1 MSEKT
6 TFTYHYT
13 PSQFCDLLDEFQNAV
28 DCKRYSEK
36 ISYDTWRKLK
46 KLRHPK
52 IEYTSPFVKI
62 YDVVKNIDG
71 IDRDTIIYS
80 TKIYNWGFGRFFY
93 DEVFK
98 KEWNKDMTLN
108 SANSATF
115 SCDNT
120 DINRSVLDQLAATS
134 VATKADTAYAT
145 ALETKADYMMYYDND
160 STTGCPNYGTTTDH
174 TTRISGTPLTTNT
187 VELTGIPSLDHF
199 GYHDIN
205 GTWDSVA
212 SKRDVDDR
220 IEELRRELEKKVDKA
235 EMNVKKEN
243 DNMKGFNFDFGP
255 CGNTV
260 RLSMYG
266 MAIQNV
272 AGEWVSYN
280 PDSGEIINVDVFNMA
295 DGGKYMYK
303 MPVAISDVAVGD
315 VVIHNRVPMF
325 VTAVGDNGTFTV
337 TDVRAGESKNI
348 IPTRN
353 MFGFNFMTKVVS
365 LFNAFSNAPTADQP
379 FGNMLPFLM
388 MGEGKDIDP
397 MMMFMMMNQG
407 GNNGVMNSM
416 MLYFMT
422 KDNKDGKDFDPM
434 MLFAMSGLMNQSAAF
449 NGGKHAEKP
458 AVQA

>member
-1 MSEKT
+1 MSEVI
-6 TFTYHYT
+6 TY
-13 PSQFCDLLDEFQNAV
+13 
-28 DCKRYSEK
+28 RYSGSQLRSLLSKFQDAIDRKEYTEK
-36 ISYDTWRKLK
+36 IPYDTWRKLMRITDEVQIDLANSIVK
-46 KLRHPK
+46 IFNPK
-52 IEYTSPFVKI
+52 DNNVIYSVKI
-62 YDVVKNIDG
+62 YD
-71 IDRDTIIYS
+71 
-80 TKIYNWGFGRFFY
+80 WGFGRFFY

-115 SCDNT
+115 TCDTAN
-120 DINRSVLDQLAATS
+120 INRSVWDQLVGTSTTQYINTGVDAA
-134 VATKADTAYAT
+134 K
-145 ALETKADYMMYYDND
+145 LETKADYIDYAYSD
-160 STTGCPNYGTTTDH
+160 STTSCPNYGTTTDH
-174 TTRISGTPLTTNT
+174 TIRINGSPLTTNT
-187 VELTGIPSLDHF
+187 IEVTGIPSLDHF

-205 GTWDSVA
+205 GVWDSVA
-212 SKRDVDDR
+212 SKRDVDER

-235 EMNVKKEN
+235 EIKKEN

-280 PDSGEIINVDVFNMA
+280 PDSGEIINVDVFNMP

-303 MPVAISDVAVGD
+303 MPVAIADVAVGD

-325 VTAVGDNGTFTV
+325 VTAIGENGTFTV

-365 LFNAFSNAPTADQP
+365 MFSAFSNAPTADQP

-388 MGEGKDIDP
+388 CGEGKDIDP
-397 MMMFMMMNQG
+397 MMMFFMMGQGSNTKMNPMMMYI
-407 GNNGVMNSM
+407 M
-416 MLYFMT
+416 M
-422 KDNKDGKDFDPM
+422 KDNKDFDPM
-434 MLFAMSGLMNQSAAF
+434 MLFAMSGLMNQPAHTCNCSKTPVNPAAQ
-449 NGGKHAEKP
+449 
-458 AVQA
+458 V